1 MIITQKKPVEE
12 LLAMLEGVT
21 KVAIV
26 GCGQCASACQTGG
39 EPEVQAMKAFL
50 EQHGM
55 EVVGTMLP
63 DECCHKLLVR
73 RDIKAI
79 KNSDA
84 QAVVCLACG
93 DGAQTVA
100 DNITLPVY
108 PANNTMFLGQVERVG
123 IFSEYCR
130 MCGDCVLGSTGG
142 VCPITKCAKSLVNG
156 PCGGQKNGKC
166 EVNPENECAWIL
178 IYKRL
183 EATGQLDKLSK
194 TRPDK
199 SHGDT
204 AWPRHINLREKKS

>member
-21 KVAIV
+21 KVAIA

-123 IFSEYCR
+123 MF
-130 MCGDCVLGSTGG
+130 
-142 VCPITKCAKSLVNG
+142 
-156 PCGGQKNGKC
+156 
-166 EVNPENECAWIL
+166 NEIGRA
-178 IYKRL
+178 
-183 EATGQLDKLSK
+183 
-194 TRPDK
+194 
-199 SHGDT
+199 HV
-204 AWPRHINLREKKS
+204 

>member
-1 MIITQKKPVEE
+1 MIITQKKPAEE
-12 LLAMLEGVT
+12 LLDMLEGVK

-26 GCGQCASACQTGG
+26 GCRQCAAACQTGG
-39 EPEVQAMKAFL
+39 EKEVQEMKALL
-50 EQHGM
+50 EEHGM
-55 EVVGTMLP
+55 EVVGAVLP
-63 DECCHKLLVR
+63 DECCHKLLVK
-73 RDIKAI
+73 RDLKALR
-79 KNSDA
+79 DAGA
-84 QAVVCLACG
+84 QAVVGMSCG
-93 DGAQTVA
+93 DGVQTVA
-100 DNITLPVY
+100 DNIQLPVY

-123 IFSEYCR
+123 MFNEYCK

-142 VCPITKCAKSLVNG
+142 VCPVTRCAKSLVNG